1 MSDWGRGGWGGGGG
15 GWDGCGGGW
24 GGGGWSS
31 SSWGGGRSG
40 GGWGESGSSRGRSRG
55 ARRGAGSPGSPP
67 TPPYPQSR
75 RRAGGGLSPQR
86 GSNSHAPLPKGQG
99 DRPRTTGAETHT
111 QAQPS
116 QIYLGLPLYLI
127 MGWDNVRM
135 NRCRLCDGCWVGVVG
150 VGVGWDGPVGRRE
163 VGLGRSLWWHGVWWG
178 AVQNKRGP
186 WRARSCR
193 RPRRGATLSPSL
205 CRP

>member
-1 MSDWGRGGWGGGGG
+1 MSKLCCSQLFLGAAEPWGVMANWGGAWGGDWG
-15 GWDGCGGGW
+15 GGGW

-86 GSNSHAPLPKGQG
+86 GSRSHPPLPKGQG
-99 DRPRTTGAETHT
+99 DRPRTMGAETHT

-116 QIYLGLPLYLI
+116 QIYLGLPLYFLFLSL
-127 MGWDNVRM
+127 GDLLPK
-135 NRCRLCDGCWVGVVG
+135 CQKFYFFLWVI
-150 VGVGWDGPVGRRE
+150 
-163 VGLGRSLWWHGVWWG
+163 
-178 AVQNKRGP
+178 
-186 WRARSCR
+186 C
-193 RPRRGATLSPSL
+193 
-205 CRP
+205 